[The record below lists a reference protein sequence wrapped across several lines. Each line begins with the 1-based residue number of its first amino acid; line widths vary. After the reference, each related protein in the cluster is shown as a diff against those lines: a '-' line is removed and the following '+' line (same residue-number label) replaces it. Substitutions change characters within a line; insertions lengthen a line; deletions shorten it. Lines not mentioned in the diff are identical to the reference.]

1 MVGGRMELG
10 DANGYMVAAIGTS
23 PAGTGS
29 VAVYNAGAVV
39 GLGYPPDHVY
49 GTLQI
54 FSGGKR
60 VAELGPGKMGQGG
73 RRMDYSQ

>member
-1 MVGGRMELG
+1 MELG

-60 VAELGPGKMGQGG
+60 
-73 RRMDYSQ
+73 